1 MSTEH
6 TQQMDQG
13 PEAVTYCE
21 WHPGV
26 ETRLSCGHCG
36 RSICTQCM
44 VQAPVGIRCRECGRA
59 VRMPTFDVQRTH
71 YLRGFGVAG
80 MVGIGGGFLWWF
92 YNLFIILLFEGGLP
106 VILASLPAVAIGYAS
121 GELTSR
127 SVNKKRSPLLSLAA
141 GVSVVL
147 AYVVSVA
154 LPNVNFFSL
163 YTLLFIAAG
172 VYIAMQKLR

>member
-1 MSTEH
+1 MSTDQ
-6 TQQMDQG
+6 TRQVDQG
-13 PEAVTYCE
+13 PEAAAYCE

-26 ETRLSCGHCG
+26 ETRLSCSQCG

-59 VRMPTFDVQRTH
+59 VRMPTFDVQPTH
-71 YLRGFGVAG
+71 YLRGFAVAG
-80 MVGIGGGFLWWF
+80 LVGLGGGFAWWL
-92 YNLFIILLFEGGLP
+92 YNLFVILLFDGRLP

-127 SVNKKRSPLLSLAA
+127 SVNRKRSPLLSLAA
-141 GVSVVL
+141 GVSVVV
-147 AYVVSVA
+147 AYVLTVA
-154 LPNVNFFSL
+154 ILNFFSL

>member
-1 MSTEH
+1 
-6 TQQMDQG
+6 
-13 PEAVTYCE
+13 
-21 WHPGV
+21 
-26 ETRLSCGHCG
+26 
-36 RSICTQCM
+36 
-44 VQAPVGIRCRECGRA
+44 
-59 VRMPTFDVQRTH
+59 MPTFDVQRTH

-106 VILASLPAVAIGYAS
+106 AILASLPAVAIGYAS

-141 GVSVVL
+141 GISVVL

-154 LPNVNFFSL
+154 LLNFFSL